1 MSLINI
7 VGVVWLEMYFLRSL
21 AESDANAL
29 AGPRIV
35 GGKTCKVAEYPFVVA
50 VYSSQLCGG
59 SLITFQWVLTAAHCV
74 HENEILKHDV
84 LVRGSLDLGLED
96 YQKRYATRGIIHDNF
111 NPLLRVDK
119 RAELRFDIGLIFVNK
134 PFVRSTGLDTAT
146 LPQPGFAGRCTTAT
160 ALGVGLE
167 RVVNINRGFPLKPL
181 KCVDLHL
188 ISNNRCAET
197 WTDAVLDHT
206 VLCTMESERGRDAC
220 LGDSG
225 GPLVCG
231 RVIIGVISS
240 GLGCGV
246 PNVSAVYTKVEA
258 YLGFIHDV
266 KVGPRII
273 GGVECDLAD
282 YPYVVAVFSNS
293 LCGGSLLTL
302 RWVLTAAHCIKPPF
316 ISRHQTVV
324 RVGFNLKKQII
335 QVRYVA
341 KGIIHE
347 KFDYESMVNTSNP
360 ELRYDIGL
368 LLLEAPF
375 IKSRYVSTV
384 KLPEPGYTKSCILGT
399 ALGAGYR
406 TAEMLGRTQFNRSL
420 DCVDLT
426 IIDNKRCSQTWPT
439 SVLDDSIICTLDN
452 EGKDACNGDSG
463 GPLICKGV
471 IVGIIS
477 LGKSCALP
485 NTAASFTRVEAYLD
499 FIHDTMAN

>member
-266 KVGPRII
+266 VNPTNTPGRR
-273 GGVECDLAD
+273 G
-282 YPYVVAVFSNS
+282 
-293 LCGGSLLTL
+293 TL
-302 RWVLTAAHCIKPPF
+302 PSSTTI
-316 ISRHQTVV
+316 
-324 RVGFNLKKQII
+324 
-335 QVRYVA
+335 
-341 KGIIHE
+341 
-347 KFDYESMVNTSNP
+347 NTSQKF
-360 ELRYDIGL
+360 L
-368 LLLEAPF
+368 LLWW
-375 IKSRYVSTV
+375 Y
-384 KLPEPGYTKSCILGT
+384 
-399 ALGAGYR
+399 
-406 TAEMLGRTQFNRSL
+406 
-420 DCVDLT
+420 
-426 IIDNKRCSQTWPT
+426 
-439 SVLDDSIICTLDN
+439 
-452 EGKDACNGDSG
+452 
-463 GPLICKGV
+463 
-471 IVGIIS
+471 
-477 LGKSCALP
+477 
-485 NTAASFTRVEAYLD
+485 FTYCLY
-499 FIHDTMAN
+499 F